1 MDFQFVSSQHFG
13 IRLLHHKI
21 VSICDATI
29 YRLWHP
35 VLHCDGGID
44 LRGTSYFGAS
54 QHLDGGLDVVD
65 RVALDAIPLLT
76 CHRSALG
83 RKHVF
88 ERNLVVAVLF
98 LVLVVAHTEFDVQRG
113 LL

>member
-1 MDFQFVSSQHFG
+1 MLLSTVSSRGKIGDVLNLEFIGCQHFG
-13 IRLLHHKI
+13 IGLRHHEI
-21 VSICDATI
+21 VGLCDATV

-88 ERNLVVAVLF
+88 
-98 LVLVVAHTEFDVQRG
+98 
-113 LL
+113 